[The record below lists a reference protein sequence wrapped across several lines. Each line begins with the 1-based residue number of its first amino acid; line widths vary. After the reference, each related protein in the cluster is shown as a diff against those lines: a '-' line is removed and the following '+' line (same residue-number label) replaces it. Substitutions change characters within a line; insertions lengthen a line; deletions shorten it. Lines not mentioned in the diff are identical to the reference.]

1 MTTRDAANSFC
12 EKIASVTNDY
22 KSKTAKSEIEMIS
35 LTMLHMGC
43 DKMMSII
50 SLLNN
55 GIEMN
60 IKSEMLFKE
69 SLFSPFSIARSLY
82 ELMLIHHSLF
92 VNTKSKEEME
102 IFIDLWKIKGYT
114 QREKCYDETF
124 FKRNPALAKQVIEQK
139 ERDKE
144 SINKL
149 VLKVKESSIYND
161 CKDQFDHAFKTDK
174 LGYFE
179 IKRNNAK
186 VSLSTIP
193 FGDKNLFCRIYKD
206 MEGLADIN
214 NDLVYNYL
222 SLNSHPSYI
231 SVLQFL
237 HQGTIPQK
245 DLPLE
250 SALLFVYRMIKSHD
264 YLLHRLDNL

>member
-1 MTTRDAANSFC
+1 MTMRDAANSFC

-22 KSKTAKSEIEMIS
+22 KSKTTKSEIEMIS

-60 IKSEMLFKE
+60 IKGEMLFKE
-69 SLFSPFSIARSLY
+69 SLFPPFSIARSLY

-102 IFIDLWKIKGYT
+102 ILLDLWKIKGYT
-114 QREKCYDETF
+114 QRKKYYDETF
-124 FKRNPALAKQVIEQK
+124 SKRNPALARQVAEQR

-149 VLKVKESSIYND
+149 VLKV
-161 CKDQFDHAFKTDK
+161 
-174 LGYFE
+174 
-179 IKRNNAK
+179 
-186 VSLSTIP
+186 
-193 FGDKNLFCRIYKD
+193 
-206 MEGLADIN
+206 
-214 NDLVYNYL
+214 
-222 SLNSHPSYI
+222 
-231 SVLQFL
+231 
-237 HQGTIPQK
+237 
-245 DLPLE
+245 
-250 SALLFVYRMIKSHD
+250 
-264 YLLHRLDNL
+264 